1 MGPRAALILLP
12 LLASACGQSLE
23 RSGETPGSRTTISR
37 PEVVIARDDTSFP
50 DACRPRS
57 VARLVLDFFGAFNR
71 GDDGK
76 LSRLLAPEP
85 AFQWYSAPGPDG
97 KVDATYRPSAT
108 RTYLAQ
114 RHRHGERLQLVMIDV
129 SYEKKRHI
137 GHVSYV
143 ITRQANDLEP
153 KGEPGLV
160 VGKGAID
167 CGSGTVAVWSM
178 GPVEPKIAAWPCPLP
193 HAWEVG
199 KSIVA
204 CARG

>member
-1 MGPRAALILLP
+1 MRPRAGLILLS
-12 LLASACGQSLE
+12 LLASACGQSV
-23 RSGETPGSRTTISR
+23 RGSGETPGSRSSVSR
-37 PEVVIARDDTSFP
+37 PEVVIARDDASFP
-50 DACRPRS
+50 DACRPQS

-71 GDDGK
+71 GDDRE

-97 KVDATYRPSAT
+97 KVDATYRPSAA
-108 RTYLAQ
+108 RTYLAE

-129 SYEKKRHI
+129 SYEKERDI

-153 KGEPGLV
+153 IGDPGLV

-178 GPVEPKIAAWPCPLP
+178 GPVEQEPAWPCALP

-199 KSIVA
+199 KGVVA

>member
-1 MGPRAALILLP
+1 MRPRAGFILLP
-12 LLASACGQSLE
+12 LFAAACGQSVE
-23 RSGETPGSRTTISR
+23 RSGENPVPRPSVSR

-50 DACRPRS
+50 DACRPQS

-76 LSRLLAPEP
+76 LSRLLAQEP

-97 KVDATYRPSAT
+97 KVVAKYRSSAA
-108 RTYLAQ
+108 RAYFAQ
-114 RHRHGERLQLVMIDV
+114 RHRHGERLELVMIDV
-129 SYEKKRHI
+129 SYERERDI

-167 CGSGTVAVWSM
+167 CGSGTVAVWSL
-178 GPVEPKIAAWPCPLP
+178 GPVEQKIAAWPCPLP
-193 HAWEVG
+193 HGWEAG
-199 KSIVA
+199 KSVVA

>member
-1 MGPRAALILLP
+1 MRPRVGLILLP

-23 RSGETPGSRTTISR
+23 RSGETPGSRSPISR
-37 PEVVIARDDTSFP
+37 PEVVITRENTSFP
-50 DACRPRS
+50 KACRPQS
-57 VARLVLDFFGAFNR
+57 VARLVLHFFGAFNR
-71 GDDGK
+71 GDDGE

-97 KVDATYRPSAT
+97 KVVAKYRPSAA
-108 RTYLAQ
+108 RAYFAQ
-114 RHRHGERLQLVMIDV
+114 RHRHDERLQLIMIDV
-129 SYEKKRHI
+129 SYEKERDT

-143 ITRQANDLEP
+143 ITRQADDLEP
-153 KGEPGLV
+153 RDEPGLV

-178 GPVEPKIAAWPCPLP
+178 GPVEQEIAWPCPLP

-199 KSIVA
+199 KGVVA